1 MQNFGLTDSKFK
13 YVPSSK
19 TDIRET
25 FRRLGF
31 VGPEQRRREAQPWT
45 MADCNTGRK

>member
-1 MQNFGLTDSKFK
+1 MQNFGLTDSRFK
-13 YVPSSK
+13 YVK
-19 TDIRET
+19 WEHTDIRET

-45 MADCNTGRK
+45 DPTTGSRKS